1 MIDTQREEA
10 HMLDWQSESNGNL
23 EDRWSILNNSLTTTH
38 NDPALARYHMLLAA
52 LDGGWK
58 VEAPVYVRS
67 DWSLKR
73 KDTKVFHFVLRRDA
87 IRMTTLLSVPDCEAV
102 RRLISD
108 NDWAL
113 GPNDEA

>member
-1 MIDTQREEA
+1 MPA
-10 HMLDWQSESNGNL
+10 WQPERTVYT
-23 EDRWSILNNSLTTTH
+23 EDQWSILNDSRTTPH

-52 LDGGWK
+52 LDGGWT
-58 VEAPVYVRS
+58 VEPPIYVRS
-67 DWSLKR
+67 NWSLKR
-73 KDTKVFHFVLRRDA
+73 QDARVFHFVLRREA

-113 GPNDEA
+113 SPNEA

>member
-1 MIDTQREEA
+1 
-10 HMLDWQSESNGNL
+10 
-23 EDRWSILNNSLTTTH
+23 
-38 NDPALARYHMLLAA
+38 MLLAA

-58 VEAPVYVRS
+58 VELPIYVRS

-73 KDTKVFHFVLRRDA
+73 KDVKVFHFVLHRDS

-113 GPNDEA
+113 SPNEA

>member
-1 MIDTQREEA
+1 MSASPSEA
-10 HMLDWQSESNGNL
+10 SINV
-23 EDRWSILNNSLTTTH
+23 EDRWSILNNSRTTTH

-58 VEAPVYVRS
+58 VEAPVYVRN

-73 KDTKVFHFVLRRDA
+73 KDAKVFHFVLRRDS

-102 RRLISD
+102 RRLIDD
-108 NDWAL
+108 NNWTL
-113 GPNDEA
+113 SPNSEA

>member
-1 MIDTQREEA
+1 MSA
-10 HMLDWQSESNGNL
+10 LPSESAVNV
-23 EDRWSILNNSLTTTH
+23 EDRWSVLNNSRTTTH

-58 VEAPVYVRS
+58 VEVPVYVRN

-73 KDTKVFHFVLRRDA
+73 KDTQVFHFVLRRDS

-108 NDWAL
+108 NSWTLSPD
-113 GPNDEA
+113 GEA

>member
-1 MIDTQREEA
+1 
-10 HMLDWQSESNGNL
+10 MLALPSESPVDL
-23 EDRWSILNNSLTTTH
+23 EDRWSVLNNSRTTTH

-52 LDGGWK
+52 LDGGWQ
-58 VEAPVYVRS
+58 VEAPVYVRN

-73 KDTKVFHFVLRRDA
+73 KDAKVFHFVLRRDS

-108 NDWAL
+108 NNWAL
-113 GPNDEA
+113 SPNGEA

>member
-1 MIDTQREEA
+1 
-10 HMLDWQSESNGNL
+10 MLARQPESTGAT
-23 EDRWSILNNSLTTTH
+23 EDRWSILNNSRTAAQ

-73 KDTKVFHFVLRRDA
+73 KDAKIFHFVLRRDSMH
-87 IRMTTLLSVPDCEAV
+87 MTTLLSVPDCEAV
-102 RRLISD
+102 RRLIAE
-108 NDWAL
+108 NGWAL
-113 GPNDEA
+113 SPKEDL

>member
-1 MIDTQREEA
+1 
-10 HMLDWQSESNGNL
+10 MLARQLEPTITM
-23 EDRWSILNNSLTTTH
+23 EDRWSILNNSRTMTH

-58 VEAPVYVRS
+58 VEPPVYVRS

-73 KDTKVFHFVLRRDA
+73 KDAKVFHFVLRRDS
-87 IRMTTLLSVPDCEAV
+87 IRMTTLLSVPDCEVV

-108 NDWAL
+108 NQWEL
-113 GPNDEA
+113 SPNEA